1 MSALDRPG
9 KALHQIVIVGGGA
22 GGLELATR
30 LGDCLGKPGKA
41 VVTLVDKYSTH
52 LWKPLLHEVAAGSM
66 DLDEHELEYIA
77 QAHWHHFHFRLG
89 ALEGLDRSKQLITL
103 SPTYDE
109 DGNVLI
115 PSRTVYYDTLVIA
128 IGSVSNDFGIPGVLE
143 YAVSLDTQ
151 AEAAMFHR
159 RLINACIRAQV
170 ATAETEKKQLNVAI
184 IGGGATGVELAAELH
199 NTTRQLAAYGLDNI
213 NPDKDVKLTIIEAS
227 PRILPALPEDISL
240 EVQRQLQ
247 KLKVT
252 LELGQKVTRVDEQGV
267 HTETGH
273 VVPAGLVVW
282 AAGIK
287 APDFLKNLDGL
298 ETNWANQLLVKTTLQ
313 TTRDNNIFALGD
325 CAACPWT
332 DKGKDAQGNQI
343 LVPPRAQAAHQQA
356 SMMIKSIK
364 RRLQGKSLPEYGYRD
379 FGSLVNLGKYSTV
392 GNLMGG
398 LTGGALFIQGSF
410 AGFMYRML
418 YKMHLLALHGFSK
431 VILDTIAHMIT
442 RRTTPHIKLH

>member
-1 MSALDRPG
+1 MSALDLAE
-9 KALHQIVIVGGGA
+9 KNLHHIVIVGGGA

-30 LGDCLGKPGKA
+30 LGDCLGKRGKA
-41 VVTLVDKYSTH
+41 VVTLVDKYPTH

-77 QAHWHHFHFRLG
+77 QAHWHHFNFRLG
-89 ALEGLDRSKQLITL
+89 ALEGLDRNKRLITL
-103 SPTYDE
+103 SPTNDE

-128 IGSVSNDFGIPGVLE
+128 VGSVSNDFGIPGVQE

-151 AEAAMFHR
+151 AEAAIFHR

-170 ATAETEKKQLNVAI
+170 ATADAEKKVLNVAI

-213 NPDKDVKLTIIEAS
+213 NPDRDVKLSIIEAS
-227 PRILPALPEDISL
+227 PRILPALPEDISK

-252 LELGQKVTRVDEQGV
+252 LELGQKVTRVDAQGV

-273 VVPAGLVVW
+273 IVPAGLVVW

-287 APDFLKNLDGL
+287 APDFLKNLGDL
-298 ETNWANQLLVKTTLQ
+298 ETNWANQLLVKATLQ
-313 TTRDNNIFALGD
+313 TTRDDNIFALGD

-332 DKGKDAQGNQI
+332 EKGKDDQGYQI

-364 RRLQGKSLPEYGYRD
+364 RRLQGKSLLEYSYRD

-431 VILDTIAHMIT
+431 VLLDTIAHLIT